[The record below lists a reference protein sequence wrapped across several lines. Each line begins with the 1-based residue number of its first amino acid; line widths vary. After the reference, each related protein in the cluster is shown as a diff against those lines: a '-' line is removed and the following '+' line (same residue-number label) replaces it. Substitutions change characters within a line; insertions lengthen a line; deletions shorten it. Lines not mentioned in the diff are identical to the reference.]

1 MDQSFFAA
9 ADIAPPPPG
18 SLFLAVGRG
27 VADVCGLPELLGA
40 PVMRWRR
47 GLSVPEDA
55 RVLAWGRKP
64 SADKACALARKL
76 GRPVLRLE
84 DGFLRSVGLGADEP
98 PLSVVWDDTG
108 IYYDATG
115 PSRLERLIAAGADAA
130 GLDRARR
137 LTAAW
142 KAGRVSKYNLA
153 REDGSDLP
161 EGFVLVADQTLG
173 DASVV
178 WGAADVQ
185 SFSRLLTAA
194 LDEHP
199 GRPVVLKVHP
209 EVALGRKRG
218 HFDLDKVRRLDRVTV
233 LGSAAHPAGL
243 LSRAAAVYVVTSQI
257 GFEALLWGCP
267 VRTFGLPFYA
277 GWGLTDDDLPR
288 PARRA
293 PASLDALVHAALVAY
308 PRYRDPETGQAC
320 PPERVLS
327 WLALQRRLRERFPP
341 RVYGLRFSAWKRPLV
356 RRFFQGS
363 QVTFVRRAT
372 DVPAGATLAVWGRR
386 DPGPTAVRLVRLE
399 DGFLRSVGLGVDLV
413 RPVSWV
419 MDAVGMY
426 YDATAASTLERL
438 LEEGGCDAGL
448 LSRAAA
454 LRRRIVAEG
463 ITKYNVGQGD
473 WKRPDGVARVVL
485 VPGQVEA
492 DASITWGAPRLRTN
506 MDLLRTVRE
515 REKDA
520 YVVYKPHPDVVA
532 QICRPGSGE
541 ERADSFC
548 DALVLHTPMH
558 VLLDRVDAVHVL
570 TSLAGFEALLR
581 GREVWCHGLPFYAG
595 WGLTHDV
602 LSTPRRTRRL
612 TLDELVAGALIA
624 YPTYVHPG
632 TGRFTTA
639 EGALSSLSAWRAG
652 SIRLPWWRKRL
663 RRILAL
669 LKRA

>member
-1 MDQSFFAA
+1 MNHSVFSA

-18 SLFLAVGRG
+18 RLFLAASRA
-27 VADVCGLPELLGA
+27 VADLPGLPELLGA
-40 PVMRWRR
+40 PVVRWRR
-47 GLSVPEDA
+47 GLAVPDGA

-64 SADKACALARKL
+64 SARRAQALAAAL
-76 GRPVLRLE
+76 GLPVLRLE

-130 GLDRARR
+130 SLDRARR
-137 LTAAW
+137 LGAAW

-173 DASVV
+173 DASVAC
-178 WGAADVQ
+178 GAADAA
-185 SFSRLLTAA
+185 SFARMLEAA

-199 GRPVVLKVHP
+199 GCPVVLKVHP

-218 HFDLDKVRRLDRVTV
+218 HFDLDALRRLDRVTV
-233 LGSAAHPAGL
+233 LGRALHPAGL
-243 LSRAAAVYVVTSQI
+243 LSRAAAVYAVTSQF
-257 GFEALLWGCP
+257 GFEALVWGCP
-267 VRTFGLPFYA
+267 VRTFGMPFYA
-277 GWGLTDDDLPR
+277 GWGLTTDALPR
-288 PARRA
+288 PARRS
-293 PASLDALVHAALVAY
+293 PVSLDALVHAALLAY
-308 PRYRDPETGQAC
+308 PRYRDPETGRAC
-320 PPERVLS
+320 PAERVLA
-327 WLALQRRLRERFPP
+327 WLALQRRMRERFAP
-341 RVYGLRFSAWKRPLV
+341 RVYGWRFSAWKRPIV

-363 QVTFVRRAT
+363 QVSFVRRAT
-372 DVPAGATLAVWGRR
+372 DAPAGATLAVWGRR
-386 DPGPTAVRLVRLE
+386 DPGPTSARVVRLE

-413 RPVSWV
+413 QPVSWV

-426 YDATAASTLERL
+426 YDATAASALERL
-438 LEEGGCDAGL
+438 LEEGGVDAGL

-454 LRRRIVAEG
+454 LRQRIVAEG
-463 ITKYNVGQGD
+463 ITKYNVGQGN
-473 WKRPDGVARVVL
+473 WTRPAGVSRVVL

-506 MDLLRTVRE
+506 MDLLRAVRE
-515 REKDA
+515 KEKDA

-541 ERADSFC
+541 ERAESLC
-548 DALVLHTPMH
+548 DAVVLHTPMH
-558 VLLDRVDAVHVL
+558 VLLEHVDAVHVL

-595 WGLTHDV
+595 WGLTRDA

-624 YPTYVHPG
+624 YPAYVHPG

-639 EGALSSLSAWRAG
+639 EGALSFLAAWREAG
-652 SIRLPWWRKRL
+652 PSLPWWRKRL
-663 RRILAL
+663 RRVLAV
-669 LKRA
+669 LKRS